1 MMESFFLAIALV
13 TVLLLGV
20 DSGRIDPEQHSTGV
34 EAATSDRVAPGQ
46 SSVHVCDP
54 ARPTIAQRD
63 LMLTVD
69 QQVNDDGH

>member
-1 MMESFFLAIALV
+1 MEVFFMAIVLV
-13 TVLLLGV
+13 AVLLVGV
-20 DSGRIDPEQHSTGV
+20 DSGRVDPTQHSTGV
-34 EAATSDRVAPGQ
+34 EAGTNDRVVTGQ